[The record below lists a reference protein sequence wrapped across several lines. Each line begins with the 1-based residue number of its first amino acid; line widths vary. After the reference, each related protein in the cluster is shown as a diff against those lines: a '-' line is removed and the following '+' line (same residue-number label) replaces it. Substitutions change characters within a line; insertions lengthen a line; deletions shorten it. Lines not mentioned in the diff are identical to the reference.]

1 MVWEIII
8 GRNWSQRA
16 IILGTFALYLYMF
29 LVRKDDAKK
38 GLKKGLNTFKGLLT
52 LIFAAILL
60 ASAIRVLLPTNLVRL
75 YLGPE
80 SGFIGVITG
89 GMLGGIMQGGPY
101 AVYPIIRGLQQTG
114 VSLAIVIA
122 MMVGYG
128 AIGAGKIVYGLAFF
142 NTKTIGIRVAVGI
155 GLTTLA
161 SIILYLLFL

>member
-16 IILGTFALYLYMF
+16 IILGTFVLYIYMF
-29 LVRKDDAKK
+29 LVRRDDAKK

-60 ASAIRVLLPTNLVRL
+60 ASAIRILLPTNLVKI

-80 SGFIGVITG
+80 SGFSGVITG
-89 GMLGGIMQGGPY
+89 GLLGGIMQGGPY

-128 AIGAGKIVYGLAFF
+128 AIGTGKIVYGLAFF
-142 NTKTIGIRVAVGI
+142 NTKTISIRVAVGI